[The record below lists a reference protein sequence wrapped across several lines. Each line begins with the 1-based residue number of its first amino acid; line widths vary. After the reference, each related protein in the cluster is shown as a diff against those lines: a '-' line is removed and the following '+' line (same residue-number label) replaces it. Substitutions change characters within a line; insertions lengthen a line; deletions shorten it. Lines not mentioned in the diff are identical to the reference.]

1 MFPNLFHFYQASFF
15 FSLSSSFLASVFFSL
30 NFFSH
35 NSLTTPSQLLLSH
48 LLFCFLSLTQ
58 MLSKKNGAVDKR
70 ARSAPGKSDSERRRD
85 RNATRSDGTMAAA
98 STRCRAVLVATL
110 SVALLL
116 TASRVEGFRALAVSD
131 VDLEDGDGDV
141 GVRPFLKTDNL
152 SVGDEL
158 TSGNDT
164 VGNVTEV
171 ADAPEENISGVDIS
185 GEAEDFLGTEDSVTN
200 LTEIAND
207 TTAAGADQ
215 TTALE
220 E

>member
-1 MFPNLFHFYQASFF
+1 
-15 FSLSSSFLASVFFSL
+15 
-30 NFFSH
+30 
-35 NSLTTPSQLLLSH
+35 
-48 LLFCFLSLTQ
+48 
-58 MLSKKNGAVDKR
+58 
-70 ARSAPGKSDSERRRD
+70 
-85 RNATRSDGTMAAA
+85 MAAA

-141 GVRPFLKTDNL
+141 GVRPFLNTDNL

-171 ADAPEENISGVDIS
+171 ADAPEENIS